1 MKQTFVFYK
10 EDKTNNDKIAFKE
23 AFIFIFVHDSSPFVL
38 WYYIFLFLSSQFLN
52 NCAEISRISKEL

>member
-23 AFIFIFVHDSSPFVL
+23 AFIFIFVHASYPHL
-38 WYYIFLFLSSQFLN
+38 YYGTTYFYFWAASF
-52 NCAEISRISKEL
+52 